1 MMDPTTPIA
10 YRPLIEADIPAAFAV
25 FRRSLFDY
33 LFRIGMVD
41 AATAADPPI
50 ESAWASQGPWVEHLS
65 ETAAENWV
73 AEDVDGKIIGWA
85 MSTERDGVLELTHF
99 FVEPGTQAR
108 GVGRALLERA
118 FPLGRGRHRVIL
130 ATQDARALSLYLR
143 FGVGYVTTSMDM
155 FRAPEAVEQET
166 DLQFERLGADE
177 TSVRAV
183 GDIEQVILGHRRDV
197 DARFLLGMRPAWLAR
212 RGDTIAGVA
221 FGAQGSNSG
230 PVAALDPGDMPAL
243 LAHVEREAHAAGVE
257 ELYFSVPMLNDAA
270 VRHLLARGFQIDPF
284 YVKVLADARSM
295 QLDRWI
301 HTGPAFIV

>member
-1 MMDPTTPIA
+1 MAQTSLITC
-10 YRPLIEADIPAAFAV
+10 RPLVEADIPAAFAV

-50 ESAWASQGPWVEHLS
+50 ESAWASQGPWVEHLAAN
-65 ETAAENWV
+65 AAENWV
-73 AEDVDGKIIGWA
+73 AADVDGRIIGWA
-85 MSTERDGVLELTHF
+85 LSIERDGVLELTHF

-108 GVGRALLERA
+108 GIGRELLGRA
-118 FPLGRGRHRVIL
+118 FPPGRGRHRVIV

-143 FGVGYVTTSMDM
+143 YGVGYVTTSMDM
-155 FRAPEAVEQET
+155 FRAPEAIEPET
-166 DLQFERLGADE
+166 DLQFERLAADE
-177 TSVRAV
+177 ASVRAV
-183 GDIEQVILGHRRDV
+183 GDLEQVILGHRRDI

-212 RGDTIAGVA
+212 RGDAIAGVA

-230 PVAALDPGDMPAL
+230 PVAALDPADMPAL
-243 LAHVEREAHAAGVE
+243 LAHVEREAHAAGIE
-257 ELYFSVPMLNDAA
+257 ELYFSVPMLNDVA

-284 YVKVLADARSM
+284 YVKVLADTRSM

-301 HTGPAFIV
+301 HTGPAFIM

>member
-1 MMDPTTPIA
+1 MDPTTPIA
-10 YRPLIEADIPAAFAV
+10 YRPLIEADVPAAYAV

-41 AATAADPPI
+41 AATATDPPI
-50 ESAWASQGPWVEHLS
+50 ESAWASQGPWVGHLS
-65 ETAAENWV
+65 ATAAENWV
-73 AEDVDGKIIGWA
+73 AEDVGGKIIGWA

-130 ATQDARALSLYLR
+130 YLR

-155 FRAPEAVEQET
+155 FRAPEAVEQEA
-166 DLQFERLGADE
+166 DLQFERLAADE
-177 TSVRAV
+177 ASVRAV
-183 GDIEQVILGHRRDV
+183 GDIEQVILGHRRDI
-197 DARFLLGMRPAWLAR
+197 DARFLLRMRPAWLAR
-212 RGDTIAGVA
+212 RGDAVAGVA

-230 PVAALDPGDMPAL
+230 PIAALDPADMPAL
-243 LAHVEREAHAAGVE
+243 LA
-257 ELYFSVPMLNDAA
+257 LYFSVPMVNDVA

-284 YVKVLADARSM
+284 YVKVLADTRSM